1 MLHSFAGSPQVLVRL
16 AFDGFPIIQVL
27 VDVVRLAR
35 RQVLPQA
42 GWFRDAAVD
51 GTHYGRTPRDYS
63 LAGCAGASAVC
74 PLAHLSREGTSAAHA
89 AGVYRHLA
97 SRVEHWKPPAG
108 IVTLARRSGRGPGGV
123 ALHHS
128 RDGGERLCA
137 SIDPGLC
144 SVGLPRSAFGWLLP
158 PLCS

>member
-1 MLHSFAGSPQVLVRL
+1 MQAL
-16 AFDGFPIIQVL
+16 DGITIIQVL
-27 VDVVRLAR
+27 TMWFTL
-35 RQVLPQA
+35 LHYSSS
-42 GWFRDAAVD
+42 GWLVMVAAVD
-51 GTHYGRTPRDYS
+51 GTHYRRTYRAYS
-63 LAGCAGASAVC
+63 LASYAGASAVC
-74 PLAHLSREGTSAAHA
+74 FLAHLSREGTSAAHA
-89 AGVYRHLA
+89 AEVYRHLA
-97 SRVEHWKPPAG
+97 ARVECWKPPAG
-108 IVTLARRSGRGPGGV
+108 IVTLARLSGRGPGGV